1 MSFKKS
7 QVFTKEHDRDDIKSL
22 FFFLSF
28 SFQIIKCS
36 SWASLVALLVK
47 NPPTMQETLVQF
59 LGLEDPLEIR

>member
-1 MSFKKS
+1 MIEMTLK
-7 QVFTKEHDRDDIKSL
+7 VY

-59 LGLEDPLEIR
+59 LGLEDPLEMR